1 MGLRELKAEYVA
13 AYEGKS
19 PKGLSTRL
27 DEGIEYFE
35 ARGISLPSESDIQA
49 WSEEQKTRPGRK
61 SGQTRSE
68 ATIKD
73 YAREFRKFIDW
84 CKQKGERSMTLDFE
98 ATQPVAEASPE
109 DNMEVTEATEESE
122 ASLSAP
128 VEATQP
134 VHERASEATQ
144 GVHEPESEATEA
156 TEATKATQPVEVEQP
171 EDTPETT
178 HSEGSLEFEP
188 VTETMPEGALEF
200 AEDTPK
206 RRGRKSKPEADRRS
220 VKISIYLTPSLYE
233 GVRLLAASR
242 KEDISDVIFSV
253 LDDFVDRNS
262 DKISTVRDFFASLGV
277 IK

>member
-73 YAREFRKFIDW
+73 YAREFKKFIDW

-122 ASLSAP
+122 TSLSAP

-156 TEATKATQPVEVEQP
+156 TQTVEVE
-171 EDTPETT
+171 
-178 HSEGSLEFEP
+178 EFEQP
-188 VTETMPEGALEF
+188 VAEASTEVEPVQGV
-200 AEDTPK
+200 
-206 RRGRKSKPEADRRS
+206 RRGRKRNPDRQGRIQVSVYLPHDTYEA
-220 VKISIYLTPSLYE
+220 I
-233 GVRLLAASR
+233 RLLAPR
-242 KEDISDVIFSV
+242 IGKNITTLFEDYAESFVMRNFSELQKVKSCFNSLDV
-253 LDDFVDRNS
+253 
-262 DKISTVRDFFASLGV
+262 KP
-277 IK
+277 